1 MSSHLEGREAGAGL
15 AGQLAAELA
24 GLGGAVP
31 LCLGALAGLQPVR
44 QADGARALLHTHG
57 YNNQEEQYH
66 YPATDPLEADELL
79 VAHRLVGLEAAGRAL
94 HGAPVAVAVAAA
106 PVVLAAQRAHVEA
119 AVAVAARTLHSQS
132 EVSTAAT

>member
-1 MSSHLEGREAGAGL
+1 MGTVMTRCKG
-15 AGQLAAELA
+15 
-24 GLGGAVP
+24 V
-31 LCLGALAGLQPVR
+31 
-44 QADGARALLHTHG
+44 
-57 YNNQEEQYH
+57 Y

-119 AVAVAARTLHSQS
+119 AVAVAARTLRSQS

>member
-1 MSSHLEGREAGAGL
+1 MGTVIRRCKGI
-15 AGQLAAELA
+15 
-24 GLGGAVP
+24 
-31 LCLGALAGLQPVR
+31 
-44 QADGARALLHTHG
+44 
-57 YNNQEEQYH
+57 Y

-94 HGAPVAVAVAAA
+94 HGAAVAVAVAAA

-119 AVAVAARTLHSQS
+119 AVAVAARPLRSQS